1 MAKRRSR
8 GEGSPRR
15 RKNGVWEFRLTLS
28 GTSDAKPRSISVYG
42 KSLQAVANKA
52 AALKASNPA
61 TRASRGA
68 SSYTVGEALHD
79 WLTAVEPGKRTV
91 GRRSG
96 IKTTTWES
104 YENSVRIHLAPIHPI
119 PVAKLNTRDINECI
133 GMMKGSPRTIEKS
146 WQILVTALNWLVAAD
161 VISKNPALPAS
172 PPAVPRKAFE
182 PISPEEVRHLIEVIE
197 GHPLEALFYLA
208 LTTGARQGELLALQ
222 WTDVSLEGGSEVRPG
237 SITIERTLTWTKSG
251 PRFSPVKSASSGEAS
266 RTIALTPGGHR
277 RLTEHAHRLH
287 DAGIMSEKWE
297 KMYAAKGW
305 VRAAFSS
312 VESTDDAVIARVPSR
327 ERTSPLGDL
336 IFVTRSGEPIRAK
349 GSAGPLAQWKEL
361 QRRHGLPVRTFH
373 DMRHVAASMMLA
385 ATKGD
390 MFAVSKI
397 LGHADTRML
406 QRTYGHLVSHG
417 SEAIRAYAKLLK
429 GL

>member
-15 RKNGVWEFRLTLS
+15 RKDGLYEFRITLP

-42 KSLQAVANKA
+42 KSLQDVADKA

-61 TRASRGA
+61 TRASGGN
-68 SSYTVGEALHD
+68 SGYTVGQALHD
-79 WLTAVEPGKRTV
+79 WLDAVAPGKRTV
-91 GRRSG
+91 GRRAG
-96 IKTTTWES
+96 ITPRTWES
-104 YENSVRIHLAPIHPI
+104 YENSVRNHLAPLHSI
-119 PVAKLNTRDINECI
+119 PVTKLTTRDVNECI
-133 GMMKGSPRTIEKS
+133 GLMKGAPRSIEKS

-161 VISKNPALPAS
+161 VISKNPATPAS

-182 PISPEEVRHLIEVIE
+182 PISPADVRHLIEVIK

-208 LTTGARQGELLALQ
+208 LTTGARQGELLALR
-222 WTDVSLEGGSEVRPG
+222 WTDISLPQGNAP
-237 SITIERTLTWTKSG
+237 RTVTFENTLVWTKQG
-251 PRFSPVKSASSGEAS
+251 PRFSPVKSASSGVAS
-266 RTIALTPGGHR
+266 RTIELTKGATL
-277 RLTEHAHRLH
+277 RLTEHLRRLH
-287 DAGIMSEKWE
+287 DAGIMSERWE
-297 KMYAAKGW
+297 KMYKAQGW
-305 VRAAFSS
+305 ARTGFSTAGSETVS
-312 VESTDDAVIARVPSR
+312 VKRPLPSPKSA
-327 ERTSPLGDL
+327 SPLGDL
-336 IFVTRSGEPIRAK
+336 IFVTSTGAPIRAK
-349 GSAGPLAQWKEL
+349 GSAGPLAQWKAL
-361 QRRHGLPVRTFH
+361 QKRHGLPVRTFH

-417 SEAIRAYAKLLK
+417 SAAIRAYSELLK
-429 GL
+429 GI

>member
-15 RKNGVWEFRLTLS
+15 RKDGLFEFRITLP
-28 GTSDAKPRSISVYG
+28 GTNGAKPRSISVYG
-42 KSLQAVANKA
+42 KSLQDVADKA
-52 AALKASNPA
+52 TALRASNPA
-61 TRASRGA
+61 TRASGGN
-68 SSYTVGEALHD
+68 SGYTVGQALHD
-79 WLTAVEPGKRTV
+79 WLDAVAPGRRTV
-91 GRRSG
+91 GRRAG
-96 IKTTTWES
+96 ITPRTWES
-104 YENSVRIHLAPIHPI
+104 YENSVRNHLAPLHSI
-119 PVAKLNTRDINECI
+119 PVTKLTTRDVNECI
-133 GMMKGSPRTIEKS
+133 GVMTGSPRSIEKS

-161 VISKNPALPAS
+161 VISKNPAKPAS

-182 PISPEEVRHLIEVIE
+182 PISPADVRHLIEVIK

-208 LTTGARQGELLALQ
+208 LTTGARQGELLALR
-222 WTDVSLEGGSEVRPG
+222 WTDISLPKGNGPRTV
-237 SITIERTLTWTKSG
+237 TIENTLVWTKQG
-251 PRFSPVKSASSGEAS
+251 PRFSPVKSASSGVAS
-266 RTIALTPGGHR
+266 RTIELTKGANI
-277 RLTEHAHRLH
+277 RLAEHMNRLH
-287 DAGIMSEKWE
+287 DAGIMSERWE
-297 KMYAAKGW
+297 RMYKAKGW
-305 VRAAFSS
+305 
-312 VESTDDAVIARVPSR
+312 
-327 ERTSPLGDL
+327 ERTGFSTSGPDPIVVRRPLPSPKTASPLGDL
-336 IFVTRSGEPIRAK
+336 VFVTRTGAPIRAK

-417 SEAIRAYAKLLK
+417 SAAIRAYSELLK
-429 GL
+429 GI